1 MMNKCMYS
9 VKSKLKLSTLSLF
22 VGWIVGVVGDTY
34 ALLTKS
40 EVKIAV

>member
-9 VKSKLKLSTLSLF
+9 VKPKVKLSTLSLF
-22 VGWIVGVVGDTY
+22 LGWIVRVTADTC

-40 EVKIAV
+40 EVKPAA